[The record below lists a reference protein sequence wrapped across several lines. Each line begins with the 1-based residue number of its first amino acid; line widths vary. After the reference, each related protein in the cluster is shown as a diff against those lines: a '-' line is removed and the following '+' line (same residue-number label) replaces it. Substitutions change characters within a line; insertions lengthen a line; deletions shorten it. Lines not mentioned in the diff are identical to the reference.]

1 MRKNKSS
8 ISIAQLKNYIR
19 HVGGF
24 MDEGN
29 VVRAY
34 IPVVV
39 EDELGGV
46 AFIIEGEIVDERV
59 FIDEAK
65 VIINERCEVL
75 GRDELSAWLSFINE
89 VFQ

>member
-1 MRKNKSS
+1 MSKNKSS
-8 ISIAQLKNYIR
+8 IGIAQLKNYVK
-19 HVGGF
+19 HMGGF
-24 MDEGN
+24 IDEGN

-46 AFIIEGEIVDERV
+46 AFIIEGEVVNERV
-59 FIDEAK
+59 FIGEAK
-65 VIINERCEVL
+65 VVINERCEVL